1 MTAFRVTPAELMSL
15 SQQVHGTAGSIESE
29 LAGLRS
35 RVLPI
40 SGTWTGQAQDRFQ
53 ALYDEW
59 NRSAQGLQQ
68 ALAGISQ
75 LLSQAGQ
82 SYDEAERRIA
92 GIARQRLGLGVAGD
106 QDAVG
111 NHHGVGTEVLDDHL
125 ARRLGHRDPAGQP
138 LEQRLHGAVE
148 DRQEP

>member
-1 MTAFRVTPAELMSL
+1 MLPDVPTRIRLTEAVDNSAAVDADFRRFVGTEDDTPMEVSMTAFRVPPAELMGL
-15 SQQVHGTAGSIESE
+15 SQQVHATAGSIESE

-92 GIARQRLGLGVAGD
+92 GSFAG
-106 QDAVG
+106 
-111 NHHGVGTEVLDDHL
+111 
-125 ARRLGHRDPAGQP
+125 R
-138 LEQRLHGAVE
+138 
-148 DRQEP
+148 